1 MNPIDPMLDTMA
13 PLHLRSLPSA
23 VNPETPNQENNAVGQ
38 GFEISGVKSAFLTGI
53 FVLKGTFFVP

>member
-1 MNPIDPMLDTMA
+1 MYNK
-13 PLHLRSLPSA
+13 HLYSCTSVFRLLILSA
-23 VNPETPNQENNAVGQ
+23 NWIKHHSFQNNAVGQ